1 MSQAMTDEMPESR
14 GRERFL
20 RVALPLLVAA
30 LLLSSCEAAV
40 RYYEIPHYLVPSP
53 SRVFAYLWT
62 DFTSLVP
69 SWLVTLQITFLA
81 LLFSVLGGGALA
93 LLFAQS
99 PWIERAFLP
108 YAVVLQVTPIV
119 AVAPLI
125 IIYVPSTYVALLL
138 CAWIVAFFPILS
150 NTTIGLHSAD
160 HNLVDLFQLYGAS
173 RWQTLLH
180 LRLPSALPFFLA
192 GLKVSGGLSLIAA
205 VVAEYVA
212 GTAGTGTGL
221 AYRVLENS
229 YRMNIP
235 GMFACL
241 LLLAFTGVAIFGLTS
256 FISWLLLHRWHDSA
270 RARER

>member
-1 MSQAMTDEMPESR
+1 MDDIDDKPGGR
-14 GRERFL
+14 GRERLL
-20 RVALPLLVAA
+20 RALAPLAVAA
-30 LLLSSCEAAV
+30 VLLSSCEAAV
-40 RYYEIPHYLVPSP
+40 RIYEIPHYLVPSP

-62 DFTSLVP
+62 DFPSLVP
-69 SWLVTLQITFLA
+69 SWLVTLQITGLA

-108 YAVVLQVTPIV
+108 FAVILQVTPIV

-125 IIYVPSTYVALLL
+125 IIYVPSTYAALLL
-138 CAWIVAFFPILS
+138 CALIVAFFPILS

-160 HNLVDLFQLYGAS
+160 HNLVDLFHLYGAS
-173 RWQTLLH
+173 RWQALLH
-180 LRLPSALPFFLA
+180 LRLPSALPYFLA

-270 RARER
+270 LARDR

>member
-1 MSQAMTDEMPESR
+1 MAVDDDGPEDARR
-14 GRERFL
+14 GRVL
-20 RVALPLLVAA
+20 RIVLPLLVAA
-30 LLLSSCEAAV
+30 ILLGSCEAAV
-40 RYYEIPHYLVPSP
+40 RVYEIPHYLMPSP

-62 DFTSLVP
+62 DFPSLVP
-69 SWLVTLQITFLA
+69 SWLVTIQITALA
-81 LLFSVLGGGALA
+81 LFFSVLGGGALA
-93 LLFAQS
+93 ILFAQS

-108 YAVVLQVTPIV
+108 YAVVLQVTPVV
-119 AVAPLI
+119 AIAPLI
-125 IIYVPSTYVALLL
+125 IIYVPSTYAALLL

-160 HNLVDLFQLYGAS
+160 HNLVDLFHLYGAS
-173 RWQTLLH
+173 RWQTLIQ
-180 LRLPSALPFFLA
+180 LRLPSALPYFLA

-256 FISWLLLHRWHDSA
+256 LVSWLLLHRWHDSA
-270 RARER
+270 LARER

>member
-1 MSQAMTDEMPESR
+1 MNEDEPEDR
-14 GRERFL
+14 TRVRIL
-20 RVALPLLVAA
+20 RIVLPLVVAA
-30 LLLSSCEAAV
+30 ILLGSCEAVV
-40 RYYEIPHYLVPSP
+40 RIYAIPHYLVPSP
-53 SRVFAYLWT
+53 SRVFVYLWT
-62 DFTSLVP
+62 DFISLLP

-81 LLFSVLGGGALA
+81 LLLSILGGGALA
-93 LLFAQS
+93 ILFAQS

-119 AVAPLI
+119 AIAPLI
-125 IIYVPSTYVALLL
+125 IIYVPSTYVALLM

-173 RWQTLLH
+173 RWQALIH

-212 GTAGTGTGL
+212 GTAGTGSGL

-235 GMFACL
+235 GMFGCL
-241 LLLAFTGVAIFGLTS
+241 FLLALTGVAIFGLTS
-256 FISWLLLHRWHDSA
+256 LISWILLHRWHDSA
-270 RARER
+270 LARER